1 MNMITI
7 IDRIEALITTS
18 RKVPITQQ
26 TIVDSEKITELIT
39 QLRLSV
45 PFDIKAAS
53 EIIHKKDRIAHQAQG
68 DARKLVESAEHEYQS
83 RIEQSEIVKSAQNK
97 AEEIIND
104 SEHRAK
110 KIIDIA
116 DIEART
122 HRSEVDTYTR
132 GSLEKLE
139 KETLSLLET
148 VRNGLNI
155 LSKQNS

>member
-7 IDRIEALITTS
+7 IDRIEALINTS

-45 PFDIKAAS
+45 PFDVKAAG
-53 EIIHKKDRIAHQAQG
+53 EIIHKKDQIVDHAQG

-104 SEHRAK
+104 SEQRAK

-122 HRSEVDTYTR
+122 HRSEVDTYTQA
-132 GSLEKLE
+132 SLEKLE
-139 KETLSLLET
+139 KEVLSLLDT

-155 LSKQNS
+155 LSKPNS